1 MKEGRV
7 AEKDG
12 WTYLLDG
19 KGEVA
24 DVSGDSDEKL

>member
-12 WTYLLDG
+12 WTYLLDS
-19 KGEVA
+19 KGASA
-24 DVSGDSDEKL
+24 DASGDSDEKL

>member
-19 KGEVA
+19 KGEAA